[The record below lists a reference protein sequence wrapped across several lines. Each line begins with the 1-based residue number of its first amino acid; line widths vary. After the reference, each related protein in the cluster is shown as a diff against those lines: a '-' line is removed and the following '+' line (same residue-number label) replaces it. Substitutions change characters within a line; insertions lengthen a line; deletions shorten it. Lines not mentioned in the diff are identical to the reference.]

1 MSIYKRG
8 NTWWIR
14 FTTPRGEL
22 VRQSAQTEDKQAAR
36 EYHDKLKAES
46 WRVAKLGQK
55 PVHTWD
61 EAAYRWLQ
69 ETQHKKSHMDDVRMI
84 AWLQQHLSKR
94 MLPDVTRDV
103 VMKIAEVKRKQ
114 ASPSRANRFLA
125 LIRAILRRAERE
137 WEWIDRSPFVRLYP
151 EPKRR
156 IRWITPE
163 QAQNLLSVL
172 PEHQRELVKFA
183 LATGLRQANVL
194 QLEWSQ
200 VDIQRKVA
208 WIHADQAKAGRDI
221 HVSLNETA
229 LGVLRRQ
236 IGKHPVRVFTFR
248 GKPIAWIN
256 TRAWREALKKAEI
269 ANFRWHDLRH
279 TWASWLAQNG
289 VPISDIQE
297 MGAWESVEMV
307 RRYAHLAPAH
317 LARRAEVVD
326 KLLDTNS
333 AQEAGCIRKSLI

>member
-22 VRQSAQTEDKQAAR
+22 VRQSAHTEDKKAAR

-55 PVHTWD
+55 PARTWD

-69 ETQHKKSHMDDVRMI
+69 ETQHKKSHHSDVAMVR
-84 AWLQQHLSKR
+84 WLQRYLSMKP
-94 MLPDVTRDV
+94 LDQVTRDV
-103 VMKIAEVKRKQ
+103 VTGVAEIKRKQ
-114 ASPSRANRFLA
+114 SSCSTANRFIA

-137 WEWIDRSPFVRLYP
+137 WEWIDRSPFLRLYP

-163 QAQNLLSVL
+163 QAQKLLSVL
-172 PEHQRELVKFA
+172 PEHQRELVTIA

-194 QLEWSQ
+194 KLEWSQ
-200 VDIQRKVA
+200 VDMQRRVA

-229 LGVLRRQ
+229 LSVLRRQ
-236 IGKHPVRVFTFR
+236 IGKHPDRVFTFR
-248 GKPIAWIN
+248 GKPIAWAN
-256 TRAWREALKKAEI
+256 TRAWREALMKAEI
-269 ANFRWHDLRH
+269 TNFRWHDLRH
-279 TWASWLAQNG
+279 TWAS
-289 VPISDIQE
+289 
-297 MGAWESVEMV
+297 
-307 RRYAHLAPAH
+307 
-317 LARRAEVVD
+317 
-326 KLLDTNS
+326 
-333 AQEAGCIRKSLI
+333 

>member
-8 NTWWIR
+8 NTWWVR
-14 FTTPRGEL
+14 FTTPRGEF

-46 WRVAKLGQK
+46 WRVAKLGHK
-55 PVHTWD
+55 PARTWD

-69 ETQHKKSHMDDVRMI
+69 ETQHKKSHHSDVAMVK
-84 AWLQQHLSKR
+84 WLQQHLSMK
-94 MLPDVTRDV
+94 LLNEVTRDRV
-103 VMKIAEVKRKQ
+103 TEIAEIKRKQ
-114 ASPSRANRFLA
+114 ASCSTANRFIA

-137 WEWIDRSPFVRLYP
+137 WEWIDRSPFLRLYP

-163 QAQNLLSVL
+163 QAQKLLSL
-172 PEHQRELVKFA
+172 LSEHQRELVTFA

-194 QLEWSQ
+194 KLEWSQ
-200 VDIQRKVA
+200 VDMQRKVA

-229 LGVLRRQ
+229 LNVLRSQ
-236 IGKHPVRVFTFR
+236 IGKHPNRVFTFR
-248 GKPIAWIN
+248 GKPIAWAN
-256 TRAWREALKKAEI
+256 TRAWRQALKEAEI
-269 ANFRWHDLRH
+269 TNFRWHDLRH

-297 MGAWESVEMV
+297 MGAWESAEMV
-307 RRYAHLAPAH
+307 RRYAHLSPAH
-317 LARRAEVVD
+317 LAKRAEVVD
-326 KLLDTNS
+326 NLLGTNS
-333 AQEAGCIRKSLI
+333 AQG